1 MAKLIYCVENKLG
14 GVSSLNY
21 NLMSFAPEKGP
32 EQWIVHID
40 MKESD
45 MARTAL
51 EYPVSRNID
60 FQYSS
65 RENRYSVIR
74 RLRGSIPEESG
85 ALIVNYHLEME
96 MLDNFPIKQTVYQL
110 VHDNYNFKLAS
121 RYHHVVDVFIAH
133 NKAIYERLIQEI
145 PQRAS
150 DIFYL
155 CHGVTVPPFFR
166 QHDADADRSP
176 LKLLF
181 LGRMTAMKGI
191 FDLPVINDLL
201 RKKGIAFEW
210 TCIGNG
216 PELPAI
222 KEKWNPLDP
231 VTFIS
236 PSSNEEVLRITSRHD
251 VFVLPTKF
259 EGSPVSLLETMS
271 VGLVPVITD
280 LEGGIRETV
289 NDRIGYKIPEG
300 DNQGFADAIGLLY
313 HNRNLLADMS
323 RNCREKITESFNIL
337 NTARSYH
344 DLFMQFET
352 RFRSKS
358 IKKAKVGARLDQPWI
373 PSNITRG
380 LRTLLNK

>member
-21 NLMSFAPEKGP
+21 NLMSFAPDKGG

-74 RLRGSIPEESG
+74 RLRGLIPEEPG
-85 ALIVNYHLEME
+85 VLIVNYHLEME
-96 MLDNFPIKQTVYQL
+96 MLDNFPVKQTVYQL
-110 VHDNYNFKLAS
+110 VHDNYNFKLAL

-133 NKAIYERLIQEI
+133 NKAIYERLVGEM
-145 PQRAS
+145 PQRVS

-155 CHGVTVPPFFR
+155 RHGVMLPPFSR
-166 QHDADADRSP
+166 QQNAGNNRSP

-181 LGRMTAMKGI
+181 LGRMTAMKGV

-201 RKKGIAFEW
+201 RKKEIAFEW

-216 PELPAI
+216 PDLPAI
-222 KEKWNPLDP
+222 REKWNPLDP

-236 PSSNEEVLRITSRHD
+236 PSSNDEVLRIAGMHD

-289 NDRIGYKIPEG
+289 DDRIGYKIPEG
-300 DNQGFADAIGLLY
+300 DNNGFADAIGLLY
-313 HNRNLLADMS
+313 HNRNLLAEMS
-323 RNCREKITESFNIL
+323 INCRNKIMENFNIVD
-337 NTARSYH
+337 TARSYH
-344 DLFMQFET
+344 DLFMQFGT
-352 RFRSKS
+352 RFRNKS
-358 IKKAKVGARLDQPWI
+358 IKKAKVGAKLDQPWL
-373 PSNITRG
+373 PSHITRY